1 MLWLFIHWKFH
12 VTDCQNRSFIFRVK
26 RMPTS
31 FLVSLLLPYSTSTYP
46 ISAHP
51 TQHRYLTGIPILL
64 NICDATSDPLA
75 LMCLSKSRLNQASR
89 LTVPPRLS
97 YAELRE

>member
-26 RMPTS
+26 RMHTS
-31 FLVSLLLPYSTSTYP
+31 FLVSLLLPYPTSTHP

-51 TQHRYLTGIPILL
+51 TQRRYRIALPILL
-64 NICDATSDPLA
+64 NICGTTLDPLT
-75 LMCLSKSRLNQASR
+75 LICLPKSRLNQTSYS
-89 LTVPPRLS
+89 TGPPRLS
-97 YAELRE
+97 YAEPHE